1 MKEKV
6 MNIIKKTAE
15 TVRKNPI
22 IAIVAAVAV
31 IAVVL
36 LVVLIVTKKDTAAP
50 AQAQSSQI
58 DPAFTVSGTVGNT
71 SMTDEEVAAFDFSL
85 SNTPQTSIDSAV
97 AFVNQKVDEEAAQPY
112 VVSFSKDKVYAS
124 EEATVWFRRTF
135 FRSDYSERNNISDAY
150 INQNIIA
157 VLAEYTVDYDQEQVP
172 YEDGKTTK
180 AYYLMKTELTDG
192 WTVYKTETLSVE

>member
-85 SNTPQTSIDSAV
+85 SNTPQASIDSAV

-192 WTVYKTETLSVE
+192 WTVYKTETISVE

>member
-15 TVRKNPI
+15 TVRKNPM

-36 LVVLIVTKKDTAAP
+36 IIVLIAIKKDTAAP

-85 SNTPQTSIDSAV
+85 SNTPQASIDSAV
-97 AFVNQKVDEEAAQPY
+97 AFVNEKVDEEAAQPY
-112 VVSFSKDKVYAS
+112 IVSFSKDKVYAS
-124 EEATVWFRRTF
+124 EEATVWFRRSF

-192 WTVYKTETLSVE
+192 WTVYKTETISVE

>member
-36 LVVLIVTKKDTAAP
+36 LVVLIVTNKDTVAP